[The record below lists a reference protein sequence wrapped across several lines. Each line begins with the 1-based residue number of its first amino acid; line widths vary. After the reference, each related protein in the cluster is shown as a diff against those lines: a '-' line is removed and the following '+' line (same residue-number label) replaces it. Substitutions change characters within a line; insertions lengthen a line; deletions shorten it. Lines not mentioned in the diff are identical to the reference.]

1 MENRRLPVDI
11 DNFEQLQKENY
22 YVDKSGMS
30 SDLLIDRG
38 LVNLFMHTR
47 RFGKSLKIENYVKNT

>member
-1 MENRRLPVDI
+1 MENRRLPVGI

-38 LVNLFMHTR
+38 LVNLFTRSR
-47 RFGKSLKIENYVKNT
+47 RFEKSLKIENYVKNT